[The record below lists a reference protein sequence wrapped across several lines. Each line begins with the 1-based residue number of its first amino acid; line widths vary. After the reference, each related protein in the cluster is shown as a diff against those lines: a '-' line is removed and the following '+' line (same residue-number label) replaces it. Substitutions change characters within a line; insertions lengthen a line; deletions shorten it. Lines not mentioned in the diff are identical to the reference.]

1 MSIRF
6 SVEYFPPKT
15 EEGIERLA
23 AAHARFSALKP
34 DYCSVTYGAGGSTRD
49 RTLRTIQA
57 LQGSVPIAPHLSCIG
72 DSRTSLLEL
81 LQIYR
86 NMGIHRIVALRGDL
100 PSGQVA
106 LGELPYARDLVAL
119 IQEFDATQFE
129 IAVAAY
135 PEVHPQA
142 ESAERDLRHFIAKI
156 EAGAQEAITQYFYN
170 PDAYWS
176 FCDRLK
182 ALGCHVP
189 IIPGIMPITQV
200 SNLLRFS
207 DACGAEIP
215 RWLRKRLADF
225 SDDPIA
231 IRQFGAEVVTRL
243 CEQLLQ
249 QGAPS
254 LHFYSMNQLEATL
267 TILQGL
273 GRA

>member
-15 EEGIERLA
+15 EEGMERLI
-23 AAHARFSALKP
+23 AAHARFSALRP
-34 DYCSVTYGAGGSTRD
+34 EYCSVTYGAGGSTRD
-49 RTLRTIQA
+49 RTLQTIKA
-57 LQGSVPIAPHLSCIG
+57 LQGSIPIAPHLSCIG
-72 DSRTSLLEL
+72 DSKKSLLDL
-81 LQIYR
+81 LNIYR
-86 NMGIHRIVALRGDL
+86 AMGIRRIIALRGDL
-100 PSGQVA
+100 PSGQVS

-119 IQEFDATQFE
+119 IRDFDDDQFE

-142 ESAERDLRHFIAKI
+142 ESSERDLRNFIAKV

-170 PDAYWS
+170 ADAYWS
-176 FCDRLK
+176 FCDRLQ
-182 ALGCHVP
+182 ALGCHIPV
-189 IIPGIMPITQV
+189 IPGIMPITQV
-200 SNLLRFS
+200 SSLLRFS

-225 SDDPIA
+225 SDDPQS
-231 IRQFGAEVVTRL
+231 IRQFGADVVIRL
-243 CEQLLQ
+243 CEQLLH

-254 LHFYSMNQLEATL
+254 LHFYSMNQLDATL

-273 GRA
+273 GRT

>member
-170 PDAYWS
+170 PDAY
-176 FCDRLK
+176 
-182 ALGCHVP
+182 
-189 IIPGIMPITQV
+189 
-200 SNLLRFS
+200 
-207 DACGAEIP
+207 
-215 RWLRKRLADF
+215 
-225 SDDPIA
+225 
-231 IRQFGAEVVTRL
+231 
-243 CEQLLQ
+243 
-249 QGAPS
+249 
-254 LHFYSMNQLEATL
+254 
-267 TILQGL
+267 
-273 GRA
+273 